1 MRIQLSPVVVNS
13 ANVLFFFHGKLSVMN
28 AVSTQTDGDHVQP
41 KTYELFGLA
50 LAGACLGFLLP
61 YWVPDVVGS
70 VVGQALVIVETVGSV
85 RLDHFVGVGF
95 WLGTALVV
103 LGFLRRRRRAFEE
116 ER

>member
-1 MRIQLSPVVVNS
+1 MR
-13 ANVLFFFHGKLSVMN
+13 
-28 AVSTQTDGDHVQP
+28 P

-70 VVGQALVIVETVGSV
+70 LIGQVLVIVETVGSV
-85 RLDHFVGVGF
+85 RVDHFVGTGF
-95 WLGTALVV
+95 WLGMALVV
-103 LGFLRRRRRAFEE
+103 RGFLRRRRAFEE